1 MNSTNDTPKEH
12 SLCEALFDQVE
23 RDLLALTT
31 VSLDADA
38 EPRVCVDEFA
48 NEFLGQWSL
57 PPRRRFTARR
67 PH

>member
-1 MNSTNDTPKEH
+1 MNSTNHTPKEH

-31 VSLDADA
+31 VSLDPDA
-38 EPRVCVDEFA
+38 APGVCIDEFA

-57 PPRRRFTARR
+57 PPRRRYKN
-67 PH
+67 